1 MACLG
6 EYMTHAFAFC
16 MFALDR
22 MRTVMLALSFIVLLK
37 VIWLLVLP
45 H

>member
-1 MACLG
+1 
-6 EYMTHAFAFC
+6 MTRALSIC

-22 MRTVMLALSFIVLLK
+22 VRTVMLALSFIVLLK
-37 VIWLLVLP
+37 IFLVLIVA